1 MLKRIDRIA
10 AVTTIIRLRQLSAEA
25 DQLADQLAAQQLPD
39 IDNTRESLSAS
50 ARLRYY
56 LRQRRRRNQ
65 LFAADLFADPAW
77 DILLDL
83 FASELDARPVSISDA
98 CLASGVP
105 QTTALRWIQ
114 NLERAGHLHRMPSE
128 TDGRRVYLILSA
140 RSRRIVADWVS
151 VTFNRI

>member
-1 MLKRIDRIA
+1 MLKRVKGIA
-10 AVTTIIRLRQLSAEA
+10 DATTITRLRQLSAEA

-39 IDNTRESLSAS
+39 IDDSHESLSTS
-50 ARLRYY
+50 ARIRYY

-105 QTTALRWIQ
+105 PTTALRWIQ
-114 NLERAGHLHRMPSE
+114 NMARAGHLHRTPSE

-140 RSRRIVADWVS
+140 RSRSTIADWVS